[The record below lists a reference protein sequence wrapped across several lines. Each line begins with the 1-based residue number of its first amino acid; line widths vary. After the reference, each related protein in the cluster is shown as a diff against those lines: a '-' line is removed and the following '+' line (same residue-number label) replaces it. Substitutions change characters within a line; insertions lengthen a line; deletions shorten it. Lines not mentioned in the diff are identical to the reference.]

1 MPESYENILRFIST
15 KKICGN
21 SLCFFKFIECVG
33 TVHYGSS
40 APMAPPME
48 ESILCPVVTCSP
60 CILLTPHFYPLL
72 STSSEHW
79 VTILTKTLRYSCRN
93 LTWGGRGGCAI
104 IRKQILSNLRNRMKP
119 QGWELGRISQMGRS
133 GTVFWG
139 KNSLFRWV
147 LVNIYSYTLQLNQ
160 LLRPRSW
167 CVIKEFQKNTTLHD
181 KNTKQNPSL
190 PSASLNTLPNL
201 SFPSFS
207 I

>member
-1 MPESYENILRFIST
+1 MQGYCALWFICSNGST
-15 KKICGN
+15 YGGIDSLPCGYLLPLY
-21 SLCFFKFIECVG
+21 SLDTTFL
-33 TVHYGSS
+33 
-40 APMAPPME
+40 PPPFHQ
-48 ESILCPVVTCSP
+48 LW
-60 CILLTPHFYPLL
+60 PL
-72 STSSEHW
+72 SDF
-79 VTILTKTLRYSCRN
+79 LTKTPRYSCRN

-119 QGWELGRISQMGRS
+119 QGWEPGRISQMGRS